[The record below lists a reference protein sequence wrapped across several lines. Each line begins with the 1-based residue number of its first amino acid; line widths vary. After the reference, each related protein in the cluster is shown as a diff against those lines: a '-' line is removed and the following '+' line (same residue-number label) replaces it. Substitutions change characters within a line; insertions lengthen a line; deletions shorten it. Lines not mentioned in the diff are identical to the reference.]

1 MGKVIDL
8 LMTHD
13 DLLSDKMVIFHS
25 KPLDNQRVQETGRHL
40 PFPSLVLDTTIRV
53 LILKCISTDFFWVN
67 FTIKWTI
74 RNFFCFFKLC
84 FPTQKRDRLSFLR
97 GFLSAEQRKNAEIW
111 GRIKTI
117 QNLLRHIWGECIFI
131 YLCNTNCFGVN

>member
-53 LILKCISTDFFWVN
+53 LILKCISTDLLGL
-67 FTIKWTI
+67 T
-74 RNFFCFFKLC
+74 
-84 FPTQKRDRLSFLR
+84 LR
-97 GFLSAEQRKNAEIW
+97 
-111 GRIKTI
+111 
-117 QNLLRHIWGECIFI
+117 
-131 YLCNTNCFGVN
+131 